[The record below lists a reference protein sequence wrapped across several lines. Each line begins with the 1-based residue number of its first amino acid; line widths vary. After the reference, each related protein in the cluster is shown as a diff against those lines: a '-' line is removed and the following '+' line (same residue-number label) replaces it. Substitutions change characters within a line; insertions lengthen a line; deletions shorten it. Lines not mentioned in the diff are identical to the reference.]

1 MGSEMCI
8 RDRLQ
13 GPVDAFFDDVMV
25 NTEDAALRSNRL
37 NLLHSLRERF
47 LRVAD
52 ISLLAV
58 PRQS

>member
-1 MGSEMCI
+1 
-8 RDRLQ
+8 
-13 GPVDAFFDDVMV
+13 MV